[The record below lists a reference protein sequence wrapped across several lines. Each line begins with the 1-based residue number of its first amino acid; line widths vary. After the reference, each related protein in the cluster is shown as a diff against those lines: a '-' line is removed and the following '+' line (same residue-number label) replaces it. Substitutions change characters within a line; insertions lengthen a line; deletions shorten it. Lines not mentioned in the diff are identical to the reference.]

1 MAAEALTLGKY
12 HYWDDYEDDNIK
24 RFHFFAGSDGKDHHI
39 DFSPYHR
46 PSEEELEAVR

>member
-24 RFHFFAGSDGKDHHI
+24 RFHFFAGSVGKYHHI
-39 DFSPYHR
+39 K
-46 PSEEELEAVR
+46 